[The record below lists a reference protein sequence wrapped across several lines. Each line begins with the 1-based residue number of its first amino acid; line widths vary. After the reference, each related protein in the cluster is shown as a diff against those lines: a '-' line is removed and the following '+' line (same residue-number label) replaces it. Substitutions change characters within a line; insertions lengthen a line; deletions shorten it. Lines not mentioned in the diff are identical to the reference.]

1 MHYTNMQCFYKVNIL
16 FLLLFI
22 EGMDID
28 RLLQEID
35 HVVALLSLM
44 FSNMASTSSSTN
56 AETVEILRIEN
67 IDLKRFVCKYL

>member
-1 MHYTNMQCFYKVNIL
+1 MHYTNIIYKVNIL